1 MASSCV
7 DMGGCGRRLPE
18 KSRSIENNCGPPS
31 GQFAG
36 GSGGDENG
44 DYVARAK
51 MSCELEIFLSFLAAI
66 LPSSLRI
73 VCQYVL
79 ELHRNKDKLLSQQKK
94 QKKEKKL

>member
-1 MASSCV
+1 
-7 DMGGCGRRLPE
+7 
-18 KSRSIENNCGPPS
+18 
-31 GQFAG
+31 
-36 GSGGDENG
+36 
-44 DYVARAK
+44 

-94 QKKEKKL
+94 QKKEKKLWAFRASQMVLEMFEEDK